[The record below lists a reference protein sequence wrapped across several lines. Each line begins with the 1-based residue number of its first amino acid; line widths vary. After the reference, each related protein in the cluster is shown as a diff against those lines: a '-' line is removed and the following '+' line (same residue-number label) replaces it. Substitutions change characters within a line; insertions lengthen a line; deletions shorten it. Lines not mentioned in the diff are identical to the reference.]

1 MSDFFQNGVI
11 ATFHRL
17 GELNLKKLE
26 NDLKDFSQI
35 RPIALVFF
43 IENLK
48 AELFPIS

>member
-26 NDLKDFSQI
+26 KEFFPDKTYRLSF
-35 RPIALVFF
+35 ALSLSR
-43 IENLK
+43 I
-48 AELFPIS
+48 